1 MRNLRAGSCR
11 TDKKKHSLIF
21 MQIKKIL
28 PVLLLTLLAGASL
41 LAGCGESDSSTGND
55 AYSETT
61 SGPKKAPIFS
71 VPSINTQELISISAL
86 KGKPVVLN
94 FAASWCGPCESEA
107 PVLVNAYNKYKDE
120 IVFIGMAVKDVEADQ
135 LAFAQK
141 HGLTFPIGMD
151 GNGKIL
157 YEYQRTMN
165 LSLSGIPT
173 TFFIDAEG
181 NIANFFIGPLSEST
195 MELKIQSIRKN

>member
-1 MRNLRAGSCR
+1 MRSKRVFLSATGA
-11 TDKKKHSLIF
+11 IF
-21 MQIKKIL
+21 
-28 PVLLLTLLAGASL
+28 LALSL
-41 LAGCGESDSSTGND
+41 LIAGCGSSDTTTGGD
-55 AYSETT
+55 AYSDQ
-61 SGPKKAPIFS
+61 SSAPKQAPKFT
-71 VPSINTQELISISAL
+71 VPSINTNELISISDL
-86 KGKPVVLN
+86 KGRPVVLN

-107 PVLVNAYNKYKDE
+107 PVLVKAHQKYGSE
-120 IVFIGMAVKDVEADQ
+120 IVFIGLAVKDSEADQ

-151 GNGKIL
+151 ATGKTL

-181 NIANFFIGPLSEST
+181 NIANYFIGPLSEST
-195 MELKIQSIRKN
+195 LELKIQSIRPPAS